1 MYLVFFIFSVG
12 FYQMAKIAVNPTIV
26 VAEFILFEKKVSLQ
40 KVFFRTFFL
49 IFCSIFLLI

>member
-1 MYLVFFIFSVG
+1 
-12 FYQMAKIAVNPTIV
+12 MAKIAVNPTIV
-26 VAEFILFEKKVSLQ
+26 VAEFILFEKKVSLG